1 MTPKK
6 RKQIVDLA
14 EKALEAGLGIQDE
27 TEYSSEI
34 NAEAEKL
41 VELAHHIM
49 SLVDEDVK
57 AA

>member
-27 TEYSSEI
+27 TKYSSEI
-34 NAEAEKL
+34 NAEAEKI
-41 VELAHHIM
+41 VELANRIM
-49 SLVDEDVK
+49 NLVDDDAK

>member
-14 EKALEAGLGIQDE
+14 EKALEAGLSIQDE
-27 TEYSSEI
+27 TQYSSEI

-41 VELAHHIM
+41 VELANHIM
-49 SLVDEDVK
+49 SLVDEDAK
-57 AA
+57 AE